1 MRYASG
7 YRLYGPE
14 TEEGDSLR
22 RLNIIPLTIAA
33 LVLAATISLSACGG
47 GNDGGGKASFNL
59 TIGDVVPLTG
69 DLADFGPPGRKAA
82 DLAVEQIK
90 SAIKKDGLDQTVT
103 IKHED
108 EQTDPAATVS
118 AGRKLVDGGASCIT
132 GAYASS
138 DTIPL
143 ARSVS
148 IREKV
153 LQISPASTSD
163 EITPLKD
170 DGFLNRTA
178 PPDKF
183 QGPAVA
189 NAIADDLGG
198 AQGRT
203 VNVGA
208 RNDAY
213 GTGLAGTFASAWQKK
228 GGKVGQ
234 KVIYDPKQPSYNSE
248 AQKIT
253 SGNPD
258 AFLIVDFPE
267 TFNKVGPALVRT
279 GKWDPKKAWGTDGL
293 ASSGLPKSAGADVV
307 EGFRGSAPGA
317 PDRNPEPAVAFD
329 RLYTQAPGP
338 KRQTFDAQLFD
349 AVVLC
354 YLSAVAAGEANGEK
368 MAAEVRKISAP
379 PGDEFSWEKL
389 PDAIK
394 ALQDGKDIDYLG
406 AAGQIDMNDAGD
418 ATAGVYD
425 LYRYKGGKISIYS
438 ELPIPKQQ

>member
-1 MRYASG
+1 M
-7 YRLYGPE
+7 
-14 TEEGDSLR
+14 R
-22 RLNIIPLTIAA
+22 RLNIKPLLIATA
-33 LVLAATISLSACGG
+33 VLVATVGLAACGG
-47 GNDGGGKASFNL
+47 GNDNGGGKSSFNL
-59 TIGDVVPLTG
+59 TIGDIIPLTG
-69 DLADFGPPGRKAA
+69 DLADYGPPGRKAS
-82 DLAVEQIK
+82 DLAGDQIK
-90 SAIKKDGLDQTVT
+90 AAIKKAGLDQTVT

-108 EQTDPAATVS
+108 EQTDPEATVS

-138 DTIPL
+138 DSIPL

-163 EITPLKD
+163 ELTPLKD
-170 DGFLNRTA
+170 DGLLNRTA

-189 NAIADDLGG
+189 NAIEDDLGG
-198 AQGRT
+198 AQGRI

-213 GTGLAGTFASAWQKK
+213 GTGLAGTFEKAWKAK
-228 GGKVGQ
+228 GGRVGE

-258 AFLIVDFPE
+258 AFLIIDFPE

-293 ASSGLPKSAGADVV
+293 ASSGLPESAGKSTV
-307 EGFRGSAPGA
+307 EGFRGTAPGA
-317 PDRNPEPAVAFD
+317 PDKNPEPAEAFD
-329 RLYTQAPGP
+329 RLYTAAPAP
-338 KRQTFDAQLFD
+338 KARQTFDAQLFD
-349 AVVLC
+349 ATILC

-368 MAAEVRKISAP
+368 MAAEVRDISAP
-379 PGDEFSWEKL
+379 PGTSYSWEQL
-389 PDAIK
+389 PEAIK
-394 ALQDGKDIDYLG
+394 ALQDGKDINYIG
-406 AAGQIDMNDAGD
+406 ATGEIDMNDAGD
-418 ATAGVYD
+418 ATSGVYD
-425 LYRYKGGKISIYS
+425 LYRYKGGKIDIYS
-438 ELPIPKQQ
+438 ELPIPKQ

>member
-1 MRYASG
+1 VFVIA
-7 YRLYGPE
+7 LYQK
-14 TEEGDSLR
+14 EEGVLR
-22 RLNIIPLTIAA
+22 RLNIVPSLIAA
-33 LVLAATISLSACGG
+33 AVLAATIGLAACGG
-47 GNDGGGKASFNL
+47 DGGGGGKAKFDL
-59 TIGDVVPLTG
+59 TIGDIVPLTG

-82 DLAVEQIK
+82 DLAVQQIK
-90 SAIKKDGLDQTVT
+90 DAIKKDNLDQTVT

-108 EQTDPAATVS
+108 EQTDPEATVS

-170 DGFLNRTA
+170 DGLLNRTA

-189 NAIADDLGG
+189 TAISNDLGG
-198 AQGRT
+198 SQGKT

-213 GTGLAGTFASAWQKK
+213 GTGLAGTFAAAWQKK
-228 GGKVGQ
+228 GGKIGQ

-258 AFLIVDFPE
+258 AFVIIDFPE
-267 TFNKVGPALVRT
+267 TFNKVAPALVRT

-293 ASSGLPKSAGADVV
+293 ASSALPKSAGTEAT
-307 EGFRGSAPGA
+307 EGFRGTAPGA
-317 PDRNPEPAVAFD
+317 PEKNPEPAEAFD

-338 KRQTFDAQLFD
+338 RRQTFDAQLFD

-354 YLSAVAAGEANGEK
+354 YLSAVAAGEADGEK
-368 MAAEVRKISAP
+368 MAAEVRDISAP
-379 PGDEFSWEKL
+379 PGESLSWEQL
-389 PDAIK
+389 PKAIK
-394 ALQDGKDIDYLG
+394 ALQDGKDINYIG
-406 AAGQIDMNDAGD
+406 AAGEIDMNDAGD
-418 ATAGVYD
+418 ATSGVYD
-425 LYRYKGGKISIYS
+425 LYRYKGGKIDIYS
-438 ELPIPKQQ
+438 ELPIPKQ